1 MKKALYKDAFKEIK
15 NTYKRFISILL
26 MAFLGVGFFAGIRA
40 TSPDMIDTIHK
51 YYETQNVYD
60 IQVVSTLGLTQEDV
74 DVIEKIEGIEN
85 VVGTYE
91 TDGEIEINESELI
104 AKVMCIEDIN
114 KPILLE
120 GRMPEK
126 STECVVE
133 EGFLKATNKKIGEN
147 IQIDIEDTKNEE
159 QEEIPYLKEKN
170 MTIVGVARSP
180 LYLTHDKGTSKLGSG
195 KINYYVMMPKEN
207 INASEVFTQMYITL
221 DDVQKY
227 KTSSSKY
234 EERVNEIKTQIENI
248 KEERQEERYNK
259 LVGKANQKVDEA
271 QSTLDKEKKDAQSK
285 IQEASK
291 KIEDGKKE
299 ISDAETKIA
308 NNEQK
313 AQKEFWN
320 ATKQIQS
327 AKKQLEQS
335 EKDFLT
341 KQQEAQK
348 QFEDLAVQKQNLQ
361 TQLNS
366 VNEGLDTVNKLYKQ
380 IEEALKNPILT
391 EAQKQFLEQQQKQA
405 KDKIE
410 SLENNK
416 KQIEAGISS
425 IDTGIDTGKQELE
438 QGKKQIEQA
447 KIELQKNENKLNNTR
462 KTTATQLQNAK
473 AELEK
478 AKQELS
484 SGEKELEENKK
495 EFEETIKEAEAKLV
509 DARDKIA
516 KIEHPKWYILDRD
529 ANAGYV
535 GFIQDTESVAN
546 IGKVFPIVF
555 FIVATL
561 ISLTSMTR
569 MVEEQRT
576 QIGTLK
582 ALGYYKVQIAAKYII
597 YATLA
602 CVLGGILGMGV
613 GFVLLPKVIWMMYE
627 MLYQIS
633 DISLNFD
640 WINGGIGL
648 ILISLCM
655 IGATVY
661 VACRELKNTPATLMR
676 PKAPK
681 MGKRVLLE
689 KITFIWKRLS
699 FSQKVTIRNIFRYKK
714 RVLMTIIGIFGCT
727 SLIVA
732 GFGLKDSITQIM
744 PNQFEKVFTYDL
756 QVGLKNGL
764 DEEQQ
769 KNIKQYV
776 ESKSEVQKTV
786 ETYMTSGVVKNGK
799 IEEDVQLIVPKEQN
813 ELDSMIHLV
822 DIHSKKPVS
831 LPDDGICLT
840 DKAAQLLGVQQ
851 GDTVTLVDSNDEEI
865 SFKISYIVENYVS
878 HYIYLSRE
886 VYETLYKKT
895 YETNMLLVQNN
906 GELSL
911 EQEDSLSKSLIEQN
925 EVATVN
931 RISTMMKS
939 MDDTLKSLNYVV
951 LVLIISAGLLAFV
964 VLYNLSNVNIGERI
978 RELATIKVLGFYD
991 KEVYS
996 YVTRET
1002 VLLTLI
1008 GLSLGL
1014 VGGYFLSYFIIDT
1027 CETNMLRFNKIV
1039 EPISFVY
1046 SALITVA
1053 FTAVVNLFTYFALK
1067 KINMIESL
1075 KSVE

>member
-1 MKKALYKDAFKEIK
+1 MKKCPNEVGGVSKWKKALYKDVFKEIK

-74 DVIEKIEGIEN
+74 DAIKEIEGIEN

-91 TDGEIEINESELI
+91 TDGKIEINESELI

-133 EGFLKATNKKIGEN
+133 EGFLKATNKKIGEE

-195 KINYYVMMPKEN
+195 KINYYVMIPKEN

-221 DDVQKY
+221 NDVQKY

-320 ATKQIQS
+320 ATKQIQF

-348 QFEDLAVQKQNLQ
+348 QFEDLAVQKQNLK

-366 VNEGLDTVNKLYKQ
+366 INEGLDTVNKLYKQ

-405 KDKIE
+405 NAQIE
-410 SLENNK
+410 ALENNR

-473 AELEK
+473 VELEK

-495 EFEETIKEAEAKLV
+495 KFE
-509 DARDKIA
+509 
-516 KIEHPKWYILDRD
+516 
-529 ANAGYV
+529 
-535 GFIQDTESVAN
+535 
-546 IGKVFPIVF
+546 
-555 FIVATL
+555 
-561 ISLTSMTR
+561 
-569 MVEEQRT
+569 
-576 QIGTLK
+576 
-582 ALGYYKVQIAAKYII
+582 
-597 YATLA
+597 
-602 CVLGGILGMGV
+602 
-613 GFVLLPKVIWMMYE
+613 
-627 MLYQIS
+627 
-633 DISLNFD
+633 
-640 WINGGIGL
+640 
-648 ILISLCM
+648 
-655 IGATVY
+655 
-661 VACRELKNTPATLMR
+661 
-676 PKAPK
+676 
-681 MGKRVLLE
+681 
-689 KITFIWKRLS
+689 
-699 FSQKVTIRNIFRYKK
+699 
-714 RVLMTIIGIFGCT
+714 
-727 SLIVA
+727 
-732 GFGLKDSITQIM
+732 
-744 PNQFEKVFTYDL
+744 
-756 QVGLKNGL
+756 
-764 DEEQQ
+764 
-769 KNIKQYV
+769 
-776 ESKSEVQKTV
+776 
-786 ETYMTSGVVKNGK
+786 
-799 IEEDVQLIVPKEQN
+799 
-813 ELDSMIHLV
+813 
-822 DIHSKKPVS
+822 
-831 LPDDGICLT
+831 
-840 DKAAQLLGVQQ
+840 
-851 GDTVTLVDSNDEEI
+851 
-865 SFKISYIVENYVS
+865 
-878 HYIYLSRE
+878 
-886 VYETLYKKT
+886 
-895 YETNMLLVQNN
+895 
-906 GELSL
+906 
-911 EQEDSLSKSLIEQN
+911 
-925 EVATVN
+925 
-931 RISTMMKS
+931 
-939 MDDTLKSLNYVV
+939 
-951 LVLIISAGLLAFV
+951 
-964 VLYNLSNVNIGERI
+964 
-978 RELATIKVLGFYD
+978 
-991 KEVYS
+991 
-996 YVTRET
+996 
-1002 VLLTLI
+1002 
-1008 GLSLGL
+1008 
-1014 VGGYFLSYFIIDT
+1014 
-1027 CETNMLRFNKIV
+1027 
-1039 EPISFVY
+1039 
-1046 SALITVA
+1046 
-1053 FTAVVNLFTYFALK
+1053 
-1067 KINMIESL
+1067 
-1075 KSVE
+1075 

>member
-170 MTIVGVARSP
+170 MKIVGVARSP

-234 EERVNEIKTQIENI
+234 EERVDEIKTQIENI

-348 QFEDLAVQKQNLQ
+348 QFENLAVQKQNLQ

-366 VNEGLDTVNKLYKQ
+366 VNEGLDKVNKLYKQ

-405 KDKIE
+405 KAQIE

-447 KIELQKNENKLNNTR
+447 KIELQKNENKLNNMR

-495 EFEETIKEAEAKLV
+495 EFEEKIKEAEAKLV

-535 GFIQDTESVAN
+535 GFIQDTESVA
-546 IGKVFPIVF
+546 I
-555 FIVATL
+555 
-561 ISLTSMTR
+561 
-569 MVEEQRT
+569 
-576 QIGTLK
+576 
-582 ALGYYKVQIAAKYII
+582 
-597 YATLA
+597 
-602 CVLGGILGMGV
+602 
-613 GFVLLPKVIWMMYE
+613 
-627 MLYQIS
+627 
-633 DISLNFD
+633 
-640 WINGGIGL
+640 
-648 ILISLCM
+648 
-655 IGATVY
+655 
-661 VACRELKNTPATLMR
+661 
-676 PKAPK
+676 
-681 MGKRVLLE
+681 LE
-689 KITFIWKRLS
+689 K
-699 FSQKVTIRNIFRYKK
+699 
-714 RVLMTIIGIFGCT
+714 
-727 SLIVA
+727 
-732 GFGLKDSITQIM
+732 
-744 PNQFEKVFTYDL
+744 
-756 QVGLKNGL
+756 
-764 DEEQQ
+764 
-769 KNIKQYV
+769 
-776 ESKSEVQKTV
+776 
-786 ETYMTSGVVKNGK
+786 
-799 IEEDVQLIVPKEQN
+799 
-813 ELDSMIHLV
+813 
-822 DIHSKKPVS
+822 
-831 LPDDGICLT
+831 
-840 DKAAQLLGVQQ
+840 
-851 GDTVTLVDSNDEEI
+851 
-865 SFKISYIVENYVS
+865 
-878 HYIYLSRE
+878 
-886 VYETLYKKT
+886 
-895 YETNMLLVQNN
+895 
-906 GELSL
+906 
-911 EQEDSLSKSLIEQN
+911 
-925 EVATVN
+925 
-931 RISTMMKS
+931 
-939 MDDTLKSLNYVV
+939 
-951 LVLIISAGLLAFV
+951 
-964 VLYNLSNVNIGERI
+964 
-978 RELATIKVLGFYD
+978 
-991 KEVYS
+991 
-996 YVTRET
+996 
-1002 VLLTLI
+1002 
-1008 GLSLGL
+1008 
-1014 VGGYFLSYFIIDT
+1014 YFLLYF
-1027 CETNMLRFNKIV
+1027 L
-1039 EPISFVY
+1039 
-1046 SALITVA
+1046 L
-1053 FTAVVNLFTYFALK
+1053 
-1067 KINMIESL
+1067 
-1075 KSVE
+1075 

>member
-51 YYETQNVYD
+51 YYEAQNVYD
-60 IQVVSTLGLTQEDV
+60 IQVVSTLGLTKEDI
-74 DVIEKIEGIEN
+74 DVIDKIEGIEN

-91 TDGEIEINESELI
+91 ADGKIEINESEII

-147 IQIDIEDTKNEE
+147 IQIDIEDTKNED

-195 KINYYVMMPKEN
+195 KINYYVMIPKEN
-207 INASEVFTQMYITL
+207 INASEVFTQLYITL
-221 DDVQKY
+221 DDVQKF
-227 KTSSSKY
+227 KTSSEKY
-234 EERVNEIKTQIENI
+234 EEKVEQIKSQIENI

-259 LVGKANQKVDEA
+259 LVGKANQKVEEA
-271 QSTLDKEKKDAQSK
+271 QSTLDKEKQEAQSK
-285 IQEASK
+285 IQDASK

-299 ISDAETKIA
+299 IADAETKIV

-313 AQKEFWN
+313 AQREFWN

-335 EKDFLT
+335 EKEFLT

-348 QFEDLAVQKQNLQ
+348 QFNDLEIQKQNLQ
-361 TQLNS
+361 TQLTS

-391 EAQKQFLEQQQKQA
+391 EAQKQFLEQQQNQA
-405 KDKIE
+405 KAQIE
-410 SLENNK
+410 ALENNK
-416 KQIEAGISS
+416 KQLEEGITS
-425 IDTGIDTGKQELE
+425 IDTGIVTGKQELE

-447 KIELQKNENKLNNTR
+447 KIELQKNETKLNNTR
-462 KTTATQLQNAK
+462 QTIATQLQNAK
-473 AELEK
+473 VELEK

-495 EFEETIKEAEAKLV
+495 EFDAKVQDAEAKLV

-516 KIEHPKWYILDRD
+516 QIEHPKWYILDRND
-529 ANAGYV
+529 NAGYV

-640 WINGGIGL
+640 WINGGVGL

-661 VACRELKNTPATLMR
+661 VAFRELKNTPATLMR

-776 ESKSEVQKTV
+776 ESKSEVKKTV
-786 ETYMTSGVVKNGK
+786 ETYMTSGVAKNGT
-799 IEEDVQLIVPKEQN
+799 IEEDVQLIVPKEKN

-822 DIHSKKPVS
+822 DVDSKQPVS
-831 LPDDGICLT
+831 LPEDGICLT
-840 DKAAQLLGVQQ
+840 DKAAELLGVKQ
-851 GDTVTLVDSNDEEI
+851 GDTVTLADINNKEVT
-865 SFKISYIVENYVS
+865 FKVSYVVENYVS
-878 HYIYLSRE
+878 HYIYLSQE
-886 VYETLYKKT
+886 AYETLYEKP
-895 YETNMLLVQNN
+895 YETNVLLVQIN

-911 EQEDSLSKSLIEQN
+911 EQEDSLAKSLIEQN
-925 EVATVN
+925 EVTTVN
-931 RISTMMKS
+931 RISTMIKS

-1002 VLLTLI
+1002 VILTLI
-1008 GLSLGL
+1008 GLLLGL

-1039 EPISFVY
+1039 EPVSFVY
-1046 SALITVA
+1046 SAIITIV
-1053 FTAVVNLFTYFALK
+1053 FTAIVNLVTYFALK

>member
-60 IQVVSTLGLTQEDV
+60 IQVVSTLGLTKEDI
-74 DVIEKIEGIEN
+74 DVIDKIEGIEN

-91 TDGEIEINESELI
+91 ADGKIEINESEII

-126 STECVVE
+126 STECVLE

-147 IQIDIEDTKNEE
+147 IQIDIEDTKNED

-195 KINYYVMMPKEN
+195 KINYYVMIPKEN
-207 INASEVFTQMYITL
+207 INASEVFTQLYITL
-221 DDVQKY
+221 DDVQKF
-227 KTSSSKY
+227 KTSSEKY
-234 EERVNEIKTQIENI
+234 EEKVEQIKSQIENI

-259 LVGKANQKVDEA
+259 LVGKANQKVEEA
-271 QSTLDKEKKDAQSK
+271 QSTLDKEKQEAQSK
-285 IQEASK
+285 IQDASK

-299 ISDAETKIA
+299 IADAETKIV

-313 AQKEFWN
+313 AQREFWN

-335 EKDFLT
+335 EKEFLT

-348 QFEDLAVQKQNLQ
+348 QFNDLEIQKQNLQ
-361 TQLNS
+361 TQLTS

-391 EAQKQFLEQQQKQA
+391 EAQKQFLEQQQNQA
-405 KDKIE
+405 KAQIE
-410 SLENNK
+410 ALENNK
-416 KQIEAGISS
+416 KQLEEGITS
-425 IDTGIDTGKQELE
+425 IDTGIVTGKQELE

-447 KIELQKNENKLNNTR
+447 KIELQKNETKLNNTR
-462 KTTATQLQNAK
+462 QTTATQLQNAK
-473 AELEK
+473 VELEK

-495 EFEETIKEAEAKLV
+495 EFDAKVQDAEAKLV

-516 KIEHPKWYILDRD
+516 QIEHPKWYILDRND
-529 ANAGYV
+529 NAGYV

-640 WINGGIGL
+640 WINGGVGL

-661 VACRELKNTPATLMR
+661 VAFRELKNTPATLMR

-689 KITFIWKRLS
+689 KITFIWKRFS

-776 ESKSEVQKTV
+776 ESKSEVKKTV
-786 ETYMTSGVVKNGK
+786 ETYMTSGVAKNGT
-799 IEEDVQLIVPKEQN
+799 IEEDVQLIVPKEKN

-822 DIHSKKPVS
+822 DVDSKQPVS
-831 LPDDGICLT
+831 LPEDGICLT
-840 DKAAQLLGVQQ
+840 DKAAELLSVKQ
-851 GDTVTLVDSNDEEI
+851 GDTVTLADINNKEVT
-865 SFKISYIVENYVS
+865 FKVSYVVENYVS
-878 HYIYLSRE
+878 HYIYLSQE
-886 VYETLYKKT
+886 AYETLYEKP
-895 YETNMLLVQNN
+895 YETNVLLVQSN

-911 EQEDSLSKSLIEQN
+911 EQEDSLAKSLIEQN
-925 EVATVN
+925 EVTTVN

-1002 VLLTLI
+1002 VILTLI
-1008 GLSLGL
+1008 GLLLGL

-1039 EPISFVY
+1039 EPVSFVY
-1046 SALITVA
+1046 SAIITIV
-1053 FTAVVNLFTYFALK
+1053 FTAIVNLVTYFALK

>member
-51 YYETQNVYD
+51 YYEAQNVYD
-60 IQVVSTLGLTQEDV
+60 IQVVSTLGLTKEDI
-74 DVIEKIEGIEN
+74 DVIDKIEGIEN

-91 TDGEIEINESELI
+91 ADGKIEINESEII

-147 IQIDIEDTKNEE
+147 IQIDIEDTKNED

-195 KINYYVMMPKEN
+195 KINYYVMIPKEN
-207 INASEVFTQMYITL
+207 INASEVFTQLYITL
-221 DDVQKY
+221 DDVQKF
-227 KTSSSKY
+227 KTSSEKY
-234 EERVNEIKTQIENI
+234 EEKVEQIKSQIENI

-259 LVGKANQKVDEA
+259 LVGKANQKVEEA
-271 QSTLDKEKKDAQSK
+271 QSTLDKEKQEAQSK
-285 IQEASK
+285 IQDASK

-299 ISDAETKIA
+299 IADAETKIV

-313 AQKEFWN
+313 AQREFWN

-335 EKDFLT
+335 EKEFLT

-348 QFEDLAVQKQNLQ
+348 QFNDLEIQKQNLQ
-361 TQLNS
+361 TQLTS

-391 EAQKQFLEQQQKQA
+391 EAQKQFLEQQQNQA
-405 KDKIE
+405 KAQIE
-410 SLENNK
+410 ALENNK
-416 KQIEAGISS
+416 KQLEEGITS
-425 IDTGIDTGKQELE
+425 IDTGIVTGKQELE

-447 KIELQKNENKLNNTR
+447 KIELQKNETKLNNTR
-462 KTTATQLQNAK
+462 QTTATQLQNAK
-473 AELEK
+473 VELEK

-495 EFEETIKEAEAKLV
+495 EFDAKVQDAEAKLV

-516 KIEHPKWYILDRD
+516 QIEHPKWYILDRND
-529 ANAGYV
+529 NAGYV

-640 WINGGIGL
+640 WINGGVGL

-661 VACRELKNTPATLMR
+661 VAFRELKNTPATLMR

-689 KITFIWKRLS
+689 KITFIWKRFS

-776 ESKSEVQKTV
+776 ESKSEVKKTV
-786 ETYMTSGVVKNGK
+786 ETYMTSGVAKNGT
-799 IEEDVQLIVPKEQN
+799 IEEDVQLIVPKEKN

-822 DIHSKKPVS
+822 DVDSKQPVS
-831 LPDDGICLT
+831 LLEDGICLT
-840 DKAAQLLGVQQ
+840 DKAAELLGVKQ
-851 GDTVTLVDSNDEEI
+851 GDTVTLADINNKEVT
-865 SFKISYIVENYVS
+865 FKVSYVVENYVS
-878 HYIYLSRE
+878 HYIYLSQE
-886 VYETLYKKT
+886 AYETLYEKP
-895 YETNMLLVQNN
+895 YETNVLLVQSN

-911 EQEDSLSKSLIEQN
+911 EQEDSLAKSLIEQN
-925 EVATVN
+925 EVTTVN

-1002 VLLTLI
+1002 VILTLI
-1008 GLSLGL
+1008 GLLLGL

-1039 EPISFVY
+1039 EPVSFVY
-1046 SALITVA
+1046 SAIITIV
-1053 FTAVVNLFTYFALK
+1053 FTAIVNLVTYFALK